1 MDTEQFECKRL
12 FAVIWQFF
20 FELFVLRYVEDPS
33 SGLSFR
39 LSLGLNWTFY
49 IEVPC
54 HSIDQDPQL
63 ALEQLCDKIPL
74 FNVIGTPLL
83 ISQQI
88 PFSVTPEVQ
97 LVCKYL
103 KAYQDGRIDN
113 VLTGL

>member
-1 MDTEQFECKRL
+1 MKQLECKRL
-12 FAVIWQFF
+12 LAVIWQFF
-20 FELFVLRYVEDPS
+20 FDLFVLGYLEDQS

-54 HSIDQDPQL
+54 HSIDQEPQQ
-63 ALEQLCDKIPL
+63 ALEQFCEEIPL
-74 FNVIGTPLL
+74 FNTFGTPLL
-83 ISQQI
+83 VSQQI
-88 PFSVTPEVQ
+88 PFSVTPDVQ

-113 VLTGL
+113 VLTEG